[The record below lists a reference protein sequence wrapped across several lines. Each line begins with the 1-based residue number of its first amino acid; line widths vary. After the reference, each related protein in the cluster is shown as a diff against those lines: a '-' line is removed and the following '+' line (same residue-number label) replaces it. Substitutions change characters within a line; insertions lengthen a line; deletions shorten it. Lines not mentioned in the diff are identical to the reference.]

1 MAQFSYQAKS
11 RDGQTVSGT
20 VDAADRRGA
29 LAAVSRLGLLPV
41 RVESGS
47 GGVPAKAAKG
57 GRSAAKAA
65 SGAKG
70 GGGLSLSLSKPVG
83 MDPRERLLFT
93 GELADLLDG
102 GMTLGDALN
111 ALARRGSGA
120 GGPAAVVA
128 ALRDD
133 IVGGKSFSD
142 ALASYPKVFTPV
154 YVNMVRAG
162 EASGAMVDVLRRLAA
177 HDERERAMRSKIS
190 SAMVYPII
198 VLCMGVGVA
207 IFAMTYILP
216 KFKLVFDQIG
226 PDGLPPATK
235 LLLGANDW
243 FKSWWPVVLAVI
255 AGGAFAFRRWTAT
268 ASGRMAWDGFK
279 LKAPLVKGI
288 VASAVYANFA
298 STLESLLRNG
308 VPILRALDLTSE
320 TVGNAVVG
328 AELRK
333 ARERVTDGTTI
344 SGPLEQGGVFPP
356 MVIDLL
362 AVGERTGDMPSAL
375 EHVAKRYESQLE
387 KNILVFTTAL
397 EPIMIF
403 AVAAVV
409 GFIAMAIMQAVLSVT
424 SGIR

>member
-1 MAQFSYQAKS
+1 MSESKVSASTAKRHMGIQAS
-11 RDGQTVSGT
+11 RRIGNT
-20 VDAADRRGA
+20 AAYIV
-29 LAAVSRLGLLPV
+29 LVLISVIWLVPFVCILLQSF
-41 RVESGS
+41 RVESTWQ
-47 GGVPAKAAKG
+47 
-57 GRSAAKAA
+57 
-65 SGAKG
+65 
-70 GGGLSLSLSKPVG
+70 VG
-83 MDPRERLLFT
+83 YVIPQQWGFD
-93 GELADLLDG
+93 
-102 GMTLGDALN
+102 N
-111 ALARRGSGA
+111 
-120 GGPAAVVA
+120 
-128 ALRDD
+128 
-133 IVGGKSFSD
+133 
-142 ALASYPKVFTPV
+142 
-154 YVNMVRAG
+154 YVNLWNTDFPKWYMNTLIMALVTA
-162 EASGAMVDVLRRLAA
+162 VLQT
-177 HDERERAMRSKIS
+177 
-190 SAMVYPII
+190 II

-226 PDGLPPATK
+226 PEGLPPATK

-243 FKSWWPVVLAVI
+243 FKAWWPAVVLAIV
-255 AGGAFAFRRWTAT
+255 GGVFAFRRWTAT
-268 ASGRMAWDGFK
+268 KAGRLAWDGFK
-279 LKAPLVKGI
+279 LRAPLVKGI

-320 TVGNAVVG
+320 TVGNEVVG

>member
-11 RDGQTVSGT
+11 RDGKTVSGT

-29 LAAVSRLGLLPV
+29 LAAVSRLGLLPL
-41 RVESGS
+41 RVDS
-47 GGVPAKAAKG
+47 GGAGGTAAKPAKG
-57 GRSAAKAA
+57 VAKA
-65 SGAKG
+65 SPGAKG
-70 GGGLSLSLSKPVG
+70 GGGLSFGRPAG

-93 GELADLLDG
+93 GELADLLEG
-102 GMTLGDALN
+102 GMTLGDALH
-111 ALARRGSGA
+111 ALSRRGGGS

-128 ALRDD
+128 ALRDG
-133 IVGGKSFSD
+133 IVGGESFSD
-142 ALASYPKVFTPV
+142 ALARFPKIFTPV

-162 EASGAMVDVLRRLAA
+162 EASGAMVDVLHRLAA
-177 HDERERAMRSKIS
+177 HDERERAMRSKIT

-216 KFKLVFDQIG
+216 KFKAVFDQIG
-226 PDGLPPATK
+226 PDGLPPMTK

-243 FKSWWPVVLAVI
+243 FKAWWPVVLAAL
-255 AGGAFAFRRWTAT
+255 AGGFFAFRRWTAT
-268 ASGRMAWDGFK
+268 ERGRLAWDGFK

-288 VASAVYANFA
+288 VASAVFANFA
-298 STLESLLRNG
+298 GTLESLLRNG

-320 TVGNAVVG
+320 TVGNAVIG

-356 MVIDLL
+356 TVIDLL

-375 EHVAKRYESQLE
+375 AHVAKRYESQLE

-403 AVAAVV
+403 AVAVVV